1 MAQSSVAIRYAKA
14 LLDLA
19 NEKGS
24 LDQVFADM
32 NLLKS
37 ALNNSSELSSLI
49 KNPILGQSK
58 KKDIFKALF
67 KDKVSELSY
76 GFFNLV
82 IGKRREADVNQIAD
96 SFIDFYH
103 KSKEI
108 TNVLVTTA
116 VELDADTEQKI
127 IEKIK
132 STASL
137 KEVKLEKKVDPSII
151 GGYVV
156 EFNNRILD
164 NSVQSNLN
172 SLKRRL
178 SQN

>member
-1 MAQSSVAIRYAKA
+1 MAQSRVASRYAKA

-19 NEKGS
+19 NESNS
-24 LDQVFADM
+24 LDHVFADM
-32 NLLKS
+32 VLLRKTL
-37 ALNNSSELSSLI
+37 ATSSELSSLI
-49 KNPILGQSK
+49 KNPIFGQGK
-58 KKDIFKALF
+58 KQSVFKALF
-67 KDKVSELSY
+67 KDKVSDLSF

-82 IGKRREADVNQIAD
+82 IGKRREADINQIAD
-96 SFIDFYH
+96 SFIDSYYA
-103 KSKEI
+103 SKNI

-116 VELDADTEQKI
+116 VELDAETEQKI

-132 STASL
+132 STSSL
-137 KEVKLEKKVDPSII
+137 GEVRLEKKVDASII
-151 GGYVV
+151 GGYIV